1 MLTSKEIRQKFI
13 DYFKK
18 NGHVHVPSSSLV
30 PVNDPT
36 LLFTNAGMVQF
47 KDMFL
52 GLQELPYKRA
62 VTSQKCVR
70 AGGKHNDLDS
80 VGRTPR
86 HHTFFEM
93 LGNFS
98 FGDYFKRD
106 AIHFAWEFLTGELD
120 LPKEKLYISVY
131 LDDDEAFNL
140 WQEVAKVPADRIVR
154 LGEKDNFWSM
164 GDTGPCGPCSEI
176 YIDRGFEMSCGR
188 EDCALGVCECDR
200 FTELWNLVFMQF
212 DRDSSGKLTP
222 LPKPSI
228 DTGMGLERITMILQG
243 VKSNYD
249 TDLLF
254 PIIQEVEKLTGEKYY
269 QDQRGFPFRVIADHA
284 RACSFLISDGIM
296 PSNEGR
302 GYVLRRI
309 LRRAVRFG
317 RVIGFNGPFLHK
329 MVDVVVKIMGE
340 TYGDLVEKSG
350 FIKEVIRNEEERFLL
365 TLSDGI
371 QRVEE
376 IINRAKEKG
385 INTIDGKDAFLLYD
399 TFGFPIDLT
408 QDIAEENNLELD
420 RKGFEEAMTEQ
431 RERAKKAR
439 SKASYQGE
447 GLEKEL
453 ESIPATEFLGYKENL
468 TKGKVIAITDKGI
481 IVDKTVFYGESGGQ
495 VGDKGY
501 IRWDG
506 GEFNVVETKVL
517 NKVYVHIGEGSI
529 PSVGEIVELNIDVK
543 KRKSTARNHT
553 ATHLL
558 HQALREVLGTHVNQK
573 GSYVEDE
580 RLRFDFS
587 HYAPVTKDEIGRIE
601 TIVNDKILE
610 NLKIESEITT
620 VEDAIEKGAA
630 ALFGEK
636 YGQEVRMITVDSYSK
651 ELCGGTHVSFTGE
664 IGLFKIT
671 GESSIGAGLRR
682 IEAVTGLYVMEL
694 LKTKENTIEEI
705 SHRLKTSKDEVILKI
720 EELQASIKQKDKELD
735 DFKNQMVA
743 RQFESLVINA
753 KKSDGYSYIV
763 SEVQV
768 KDMDSLRELA
778 DRTRNRL
785 GDSIVILGSVIDEKA
800 SFVVMVSKDLTKQYH
815 AGKLIKDI
823 AAVAGGSGGG
833 RPDMAMAGGKFANKL
848 QDALNLANDLLK

>member
-1 MLTSKEIRQKFI
+1 MLKSKEIRQKFI

-18 NGHVHVPSSSLV
+18 NGHVHVSSSSLV

-106 AIHFAWEFLTGELD
+106 AIHFAWEFLTGELG
-120 LPKEKLYISVY
+120 LPKEELYISVY

-188 EDCALGVCECDR
+188 EDCTLGVCDCDR

-254 PIIQEVEKLTGEKYY
+254 PIIQEVEKLTGKNYY
-269 QDQRGFPFRVIADHA
+269 QDQRGFPFRVIADHT
-284 RACSFLISDGIM
+284 RACSFLISDGVM

-317 RVIGFNGPFLHK
+317 RVIGFSGPFLYK

-439 SKASYQGE
+439 AKASYQGE

-453 ESIPATEFLGYKENL
+453 ESIPPTEFLGYQENL
-468 TKGKVIAITDKGI
+468 TKGKVIAVTDKGI

-506 GEFNVVETKVL
+506 GAFNVIDTKVV
-517 NKVYVHIGEGSI
+517 NKVYVHIGKGSI

-543 KRKSTARNHT
+543 KRKNTARNHT

-558 HQALREVLGTHVNQK
+558 HQALRVVLGTHVNQK

-587 HYAPVTKDEIGRIE
+587 HYAPVTKDEIERIE

-682 IEAVTGLYVMEL
+682 IEAVTGTSVLEL
-694 LKTKENTIEEI
+694 LKTKENTIEEV
-705 SHRLKTSKDEVILKI
+705 SHRLKTSKDEVIPKI
-720 EELQASIKQKDKELD
+720 EELQASIKQKDKELE

-743 RQFESLVINA
+743 SQYESLVINA
-753 KKSDGYSYIV
+753 KKGDGYSYIV

-778 DRTRNRL
+778 DRIRNRL

-833 RPDMAMAGGKFANKL
+833 RPDMAMAGGRFADKL
-848 QDALNLANDLLK
+848 QDALNLAKDLLK